1 MGAEPEAYLILS
13 ALLFTIGLAGVL
25 IRRELILM
33 LMAVELMLNA
43 VNIALATVARSLLDA
58 HGQLF
63 VVFSLSVA
71 AAEAAVGLALLV
83 AVHRSLGFQDAD
95 DVNLLGG

>member
-43 VNIALATVARSLLDA
+43 VNIALATVARSLFDA